1 MTRDQAIEIAR
12 REALRSREGHS
23 YLPVNADTWMPHEW
37 VIDAILAASE
47 VGPTEVDLWAEI
59 HRLRAAVKGPEG
71 FASWQQ
77 AATAERGRRARYE
90 RELRNISEAQ
100 RFDRS
105 AFEVPEQNP
114 ADFDGEALRPYNV
127 SADALLLNY
136 KSVSFTFTP
145 DAQRGVAV
153 VSFEPPLEGVQ
164 VDTRVPLAAGV
175 GATQCADWRAALQAD
190 FSDPQRLRCTAQGL
204 HDVRVHRE
212 AGQPERHAAHHA
224 ARAVR
229 VVGARHSPGRAASR
243 RRIPQRHVIQ
253 DEIWKHAVC
262 QTT

>member
-105 AFEVPEQNP
+105 AFEDDGSFAAWAQNR
-114 ADFDGEALRPYNV
+114 ARHALD
-127 SADALLLNY
+127 DAW
-136 KSVSFTFTP
+136 P
-145 DAQRGVAV
+145 DK
-153 VSFEPPLEGVQ
+153 PP
-164 VDTRVPLAAGV
+164 
-175 GATQCADWRAALQAD
+175 
-190 FSDPQRLRCTAQGL
+190 
-204 HDVRVHRE
+204 HDVPCECAHV
-212 AGQPERHAAHHA
+212 GPDYCPRHT
-224 ARAVR
+224 
-229 VVGARHSPGRAASR
+229 P
-243 RRIPQRHVIQ
+243 
-253 DEIWKHAVC
+253 
-262 QTT
+262 